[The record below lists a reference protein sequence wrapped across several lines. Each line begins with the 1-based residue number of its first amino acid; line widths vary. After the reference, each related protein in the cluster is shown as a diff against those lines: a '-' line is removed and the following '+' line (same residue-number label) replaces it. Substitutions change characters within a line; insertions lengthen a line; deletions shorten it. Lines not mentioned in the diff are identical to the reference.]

1 LSSFEAARSLQIP
14 PAAELTLTTAGGRRR
29 VDGEVLKRAFG
40 RRIAALASLLF
51 LPLLVTLPK
60 AARADGGAPLSA
72 LKAAYT
78 LHFLNLV
85 EWKQASAQLHFCVL
99 GESEAGAQMLSTL
112 NGKSV
117 HGQRIRA
124 RRVPGDG
131 SDRERCDALYIPES
145 YAADAPELLK
155 QSETTSTLTIS
166 DVPGFVNNG
175 GVIGFVVVGN
185 RLRFDVNERAASKKR
200 LKISAKLL
208 ELAREV
214 VR

>member
-1 LSSFEAARSLQIP
+1 
-14 PAAELTLTTAGGRRR
+14 
-29 VDGEVLKRAFG
+29 VLKRAFG
-40 RRIAALASLLF
+40 RRAAALASLLL
-51 LPLLVTLPK
+51 LPLLATSPQ
-60 AARADGGAPLSA
+60 AARADGVASLSA

-78 LHFLNLV
+78 LHFVNLV
-85 EWKQASAQLHFCVL
+85 EWKQAGAQLHFCVL
-99 GESEAGAQMLSTL
+99 GESEAGDRMLSTL
-112 NGKSV
+112 NDKTV

-124 RRVPGDG
+124 RRLPGDG

-145 YAADAPELLK
+145 HAAHAPELLK

-166 DVPGFVNNG
+166 DVPSFVENG
-175 GVIGFVVVGN
+175 GVIGFVIVGN
-185 RLRFDVNERAASKKR
+185 RLRFDVNARAASKKR